1 MMWRAQ
7 KWLTITDGAGE
18 PKRKLINATRK
29 TPEQAV
35 YAVLER
41 LLTIDGTYAN
51 FDNGVR
57 SLRGRNILTID
68 ELLHNHL
75 IEVSTGEGAIRE
87 LTAKNYHY
95 ATKSILRPEY
105 GLTGLAVED
114 ITPDVIREWRA
125 KLEAIPTLRTG
136 KPLGSLYIKK
146 MVMFLNDALSAAT
159 ATGIIPSN
167 PMSVKTPADKR
178 RAKITRDNEE
188 QQRAERAELEQINQ
202 RLTWF
207 PQLLFQHLTAE
218 FENNPSDWN
227 HTRLCYVAL
236 SFIGLRPSEV
246 RGLALD
252 KINLAKGREALTISQ
267 VFSGNKLVNATKTRS
282 STRTIP
288 LVEPW
293 LSIVREQVRRR
304 ENATDDKTA
313 MLFTSPNGK
322 GTFRQ
327 QTQNNDYREI
337 IEQDL
342 QLDYIRLYANRHLT
356 VSALQKLSTDI
367 NTISEIVGWE
377 KPTDETML
385 KVYGHYEDDSATIE
399 ALTKLGNF
407 FTQAPIMPQV

>member
-18 PKRKLINATRK
+18 PQRKLINATRK

-41 LLTIDGTYAN
+41 LLTIDGTYGTEGN
-51 FDNGVR
+51 LGT
-57 SLRGRNILTID
+57 LRGRNILTID
-68 ELLHNHL
+68 ELLANHL

-87 LTAKNYHY
+87 LTATNYRY
-95 ATKSILRPEY
+95 AIKSILRPEY
-105 GLTGLAVED
+105 GLAGLAVED
-114 ITPDVIREWRA
+114 ITPDVIREWRG
-125 KLEAIPTLRTG
+125 KLEAIPTVRTG

-188 QQRAERAELEQINQ
+188 QQRAERAELEQINA

-218 FENNPSDWN
+218 FENNRSDWN
-227 HTRLCYVAL
+227 LTRLCYVAL
-236 SFIGLRPSEV
+236 SFMGLRPSEV

-252 KINLAKGREALTISQ
+252 KISLTKGHEALRVEQ

-293 LSIVREQVRRR
+293 LSIVREQVRHHHGFTTVLKSHPKIFG
-304 ENATDDKTA
+304 NLLTA
-313 MLFTSPNGK
+313 P
-322 GTFRQ
+322 
-327 QTQNNDYREI
+327 
-337 IEQDL
+337 
-342 QLDYIRLYANRHLT
+342 
-356 VSALQKLSTDI
+356 
-367 NTISEIVGWE
+367 
-377 KPTDETML
+377 
-385 KVYGHYEDDSATIE
+385 
-399 ALTKLGNF
+399 
-407 FTQAPIMPQV
+407 